1 VRRLDNLRSKVE
13 KAAGLQPWKEGWLR
27 HSFISYLY
35 AKTGDENFTAMRAGN
50 TPEIVHKNYKALVT
64 GVETERYWAILSAAP
79 ANVVA
84 MTAAA

>member
-35 AKTGDENFTAMRAGN
+35 KKTGDENYTAMQAGN
-50 TPEIVHKNYKALVT
+50 TPAIVHKNYKALVT
-64 GVETERYWAILSAAP
+64 GAEAERFWAIRPAP
-79 ANVVA
+79 ANVIPMVA
-84 MTAAA
+84 A